1 MGRRVE
7 RVMVERLD
15 AQHSQ
20 RRPTDVLVEEPLQI
34 RLDGQLVATTMR
46 TPGNDFELAVGFCH
60 AEGWLAGATIATVR
74 YCGTGEAADTE
85 FNVVTVETTG
95 RTVEPTPRL
104 GITTSSCGWCGSDSI
119 DALADRLQ
127 PLTPQDLRD
136 DVRVALDAAIRPG
149 QFLFDK
155 TGGSHAAAAF
165 DRVTGEP
172 LVVREDIGRHNA
184 LDAVIGRLRL
194 DDRLPGTELGVWISG
209 RASFEMVQKAWSA
222 GIPTLVSV
230 SAASSLAVETAR
242 RGGITMYGFA
252 RGVSATRFA

>member
-1 MGRRVE
+1 
-7 RVMVERLD
+7 MVGRLD
-15 AQHSQ
+15 DRLSQ

-34 RLDGQLVATTMR
+34 RLDDQLVATTMR

-60 AEGWLAGATIATVR
+60 AEGWLTDATINTVR
-74 YCGTGEAADTE
+74 YCATGDAADTE
-85 FNVVTVETTG
+85 FNVVTVETIG

-104 GITTSSCGWCGSDSI
+104 GITTSSCGWCGTDAV

-127 PLTPQDLRD
+127 PLTPQDLGR
-136 DVRVALDAAIRPG
+136 DVRVSLDAAIRPA
-149 QFLFDK
+149 QLLFDR

-165 DRVTGEP
+165 DRATGEL

-194 DDRLPGTELGVWISG
+194 DDRLPGADLGVWISG
-209 RASFEMVQKAWSA
+209 RASFEMVQKTWAA

-230 SAASSLAVETAR
+230 SAASSLAVDTAR
-242 RGGITMYGFA
+242 RGGIALFGFT
-252 RGVSATRFA
+252 RDMSATRFV